1 MRVILYVIFVIMK
14 YFWFALA
21 QYMVDFY
28 KKPAVLSH
36 TFETL
41 RRICACMALA
51 KFETK
56 SYNKFICPWVPQE
69 IRGAFILPKFVF

>member
-1 MRVILYVIFVIMK
+1 V
-14 YFWFALA
+14 A

-36 TFETL
+36 TFESL
-41 RRICACMALA
+41 RRICACMVLA

-56 SYNKFICPWVPQE
+56 SYKKFISPWVPQE
-69 IRGAFILPKFVF
+69 ICGAFILPKFVF